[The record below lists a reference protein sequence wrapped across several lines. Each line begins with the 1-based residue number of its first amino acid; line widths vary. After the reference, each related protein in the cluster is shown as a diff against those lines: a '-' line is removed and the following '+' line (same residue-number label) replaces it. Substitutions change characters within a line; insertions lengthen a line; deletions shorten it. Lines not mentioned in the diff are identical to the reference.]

1 MVPSS
6 WRVGSTHHRHLARA
20 ANAHRAGWPWQLPTR
35 APTDPDVRTLAHPVP
50 RPTDSPSTGG
60 PRSYLIELRGHGDRA
75 SMCSPWFPRSG
86 LPVDA
91 SLSSTGSSRASSPA
105 STVLSKRYDSLPP
118 IPPRF
123 VAFAWRY
130 LGVTRWFRSSA
141 DECTVEAW
149 SWSPGSSSRDLT
161 EETTGP
167 PKFLGN
173 LNCPFAMFQTDA
185 GRTACTRPIQCSSV
199 ALGISKAKAPTKGLS
214 TLNSMAFGLA
224 IYASQCGLPQPH
236 ARLASGRWSGATG
249 RAFHPQDS
257 AERFQICF
265 LHLILLSQA
274 SWHNEIDRRR
284 WSCSGVSDGR
294 RPFWLSC
301 GFEDGR
307 DCRRTIPSAIATTSI
322 RPNIPVRTLE
332 HLRQAQTHAPDIDAQ
347 FGKRQ

>member
-1 MVPSS
+1 
-6 WRVGSTHHRHLARA
+6 
-20 ANAHRAGWPWQLPTR
+20 
-35 APTDPDVRTLAHPVP
+35 
-50 RPTDSPSTGG
+50 
-60 PRSYLIELRGHGDRA
+60 
-75 SMCSPWFPRSG
+75 MCSPWFPRSG

-274 SWHNEIDRRR
+274 SWHNEIDR
-284 WSCSGVSDGR
+284 CVQVV
-294 RPFWLSC
+294 C
-301 GFEDGR
+301 GFAVRSALAEALSVWVPEWVGQMKSVYFGSLDQQTEIAAWPFLKGERDPVHSPCKGR
-307 DCRRTIPSAIATTSI
+307 
-322 RPNIPVRTLE
+322 E
-332 HLRQAQTHAPDIDAQ
+332 
-347 FGKRQ
+347 